1 MKRYTSPKLERQKG
15 EGPKHE
21 RHSQNSELV
30 SVRKVRR
37 LPDANGPRVSFC
49 VRTDGRTPATEPSDP
64 TQTDQAIRGDPFA
77 AQIWAENA
85 LVWARDGQHA
95 CPPLL
100 VPCHQ
105 LVAPRPID
113 AQIAPPLLPFSPKPC
128 CDAPA
133 CPGPCH
139 IRRPPF
145 KLLLIGGHSSAPSS
159 LRATAG
165 TATCPVLRPSPQP
178 RPPVTTPRTCSIICH
193 ADFEVRTSSMFI
205 CLRQTRLCPGPRI

>member
-1 MKRYTSPKLERQKG
+1 MGDKKG
-15 EGPKHE
+15 TGLSMRDTFKTL
-21 RHSQNSELV
+21 NSCPYV
-30 SVRKVRR
+30 WKVRR

-49 VRTDGRTPATEPSDP
+49 VRIDGRTPATQSSDP
-64 TQTDQAIRGDPFA
+64 TQTDQAISGDPFA

-100 VPCHQ
+100 LPGHQ

-128 CDAPA
+128 RNALA
-133 CPGPCH
+133 CPGPRH

-145 KLLLIGGHSSAPSS
+145 KLLLIGGHSFAPSF
-159 LRATAG
+159 LRAAAG
-165 TATCPVLRPSPQP
+165 TATCPVLRPLPQL
-178 RPPVTTPRTCSIICH
+178 RPPVTTRRTCSVNCQ
-193 ADFEVRTSSMFI
+193 ADFEVRTSSMFVH
-205 CLRQTRLCPGPRI
+205 LRQTRLCPGPRI